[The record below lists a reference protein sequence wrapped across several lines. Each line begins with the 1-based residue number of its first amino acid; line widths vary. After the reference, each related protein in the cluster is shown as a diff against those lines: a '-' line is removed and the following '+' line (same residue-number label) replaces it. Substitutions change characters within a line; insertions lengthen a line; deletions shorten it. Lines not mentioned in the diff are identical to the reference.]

1 MGFNI
6 SMRYRVGALLCF
18 ALASSALFSCG
29 ENEPGT
35 VTSGDGSYTFTLREE
50 KGGYFVSDYKG
61 SEKSLLLPDYVKEGE
76 KKTPVV
82 GIDGYAFSLRPVE
95 TLELGKNIKYLSD
108 YAFAKSSITSLYVTP
123 ALRAIS
129 TNAFADCEI
138 MADYVDGVQY
148 LQSRECPNLI
158 AVHTK
163 YKRGDTKIQE
173 GCISILDNVFNGITL
188 EVTLP
193 SSIRHIG
200 AGNFSKEGSYF
211 IYKGD
216 DLQLDNVYPYMFYGS
231 SGVKNLTIT
240 EGITKLAAHTFDGC
254 EEAASLYLPD
264 GIESIEKDAL
274 PSKFSSYTV
283 SDGVRYLGNK
293 ERTAMY
299 CFGGSPTG
307 INLTLLKDTKVIADG
322 AFASNQGIWSLR
334 PGMGFIHIGDGAFS
348 GCNSLRKVDIPTS
361 TKYIGP
367 DSFSNCPNLELYTEA
382 KQGELACDLS
392 WTKEKIAVHYES
404 TFEDFNLVPISP
416 SSLYWE
422 SDKTLAIDVTQFLND
437 ASSSFREKGKPGLYL
452 SPATVAATVG
462 EKEVKVVEITG
473 KYGRIAGEIGPISI
487 SEDWDP
493 NVIIR
498 LNDLSYRN
506 EKDTNPF
513 PALEAKSDITL
524 ELRGQST
531 LNSTSTGQGTITGKK
546 IKVQGSGTLNVNSVG
561 PYIINRTKADAGI
574 LCDELEISSGT
585 VLATGA
591 SGGDYGQTG
600 WTVENGGNGI
610 TCKTVIV
617 HPGASLSAIG
627 GEGGLGSEGTPATSQ
642 TTHNETNGGNGG
654 NGGAGL
660 YCDEFTFHS
669 GAKVFLIG
677 GAGGKG
683 GDGGNGTTATGASAN
698 GTNGGN
704 GGNGGAA
711 LSVLSAEGI
720 VPTENWSYG
729 RGGDGGAAGKK
740 GDKWA
745 GMQFGSDGNPGK
757 QGAAGTLIV
766 TH

>member
-1 MGFNI
+1 M
-6 SMRYRVGALLCF
+6 GALF
-18 ALASSALFSCG
+18 ACG
-29 ENEPGT
+29 ETSEPGT
-35 VTSGDGSYTFTLREE
+35 VTPGDGQYTFTLREE

-61 SEKSLLLPDYVKEGE
+61 SEKALLLPDYVQEGE
-76 KKTPVV
+76 KKTPIV

-95 TLELGKNIKYLSD
+95 ELELGKNIKYLSD
-108 YAFAKSSITSLYVTP
+108 FAFAKSAITSLYVTP
-123 ALRAIS
+123 ALREVS

-163 YKRGDTKIQE
+163 YKRGNTKIQE
-173 GCISILDNVFNGITL
+173 GCVSILDNVFNGITL

-216 DLQLDNVYPYMFYGS
+216 ELQLDYVYPYMFYGS

-254 EEAASLYLPD
+254 ENVTSLYLPD
-264 GIESIEKDAL
+264 GIEAIEKDAL

-293 ERTAMY
+293 ERTVMY
-299 CFGGSPTG
+299 CFGGTPAG
-307 INLTLLKDTKVIADG
+307 VNLTLLKDTKVIADG
-322 AFASNQGIWSLR
+322 AFASNQSICSLR
-334 PGMGFIHIGDGAFS
+334 PGEGFVRIGDGAFS

-367 DSFSNCPNLELYTEA
+367 NSFSNCPNLELYTEA

-404 TFEDFNLVPISP
+404 TFEDINLTPISP
-416 SSLYWE
+416 CSLYWE
-422 SDKTLAIDVTQFLND
+422 SDKALVIDVTQFLRD
-437 ASSSFREKGKPGLYL
+437 TTKSFRDKDIPGLFL

-473 KYGRIAGEIGPISI
+473 KYGRIVGEIGPISI
-487 SEDWDP
+487 SEDWDS

-498 LNDLSYRN
+498 LNDLTYNNVETTSPY
-506 EKDTNPF
+506 
-513 PALEAKSDITL
+513 PALLAKSDITL
-524 ELRGQST
+524 ELRGQCT
-531 LNSTSTGQGTITGKK
+531 LTSSSTGQGTITGKN
-546 IKVQGSGTLNVNSVG
+546 IKVRGSGTLNVKSDDPSIRNH
-561 PYIINRTKADAGI
+561 NKADAGI

-585 VLATGA
+585 VIATGA
-591 SGGDYGQTG
+591 FGGDYDQTG

-627 GEGGLGSEGTPATSQ
+627 GEGGLGSEGSAATSQ

-660 YCDEFTFHS
+660 YCDEFTFHPE
-669 GAKVFLIG
+669 AKVFLIG

-711 LSVLSAEGI
+711 LSVPSAEGI
-720 VPTENWSYG
+720 VPSENWSYG
-729 RGGDGGAAGKK
+729 NGGNGGAAGKK

-757 QGAAGTLIV
+757 QGAAGTFIV